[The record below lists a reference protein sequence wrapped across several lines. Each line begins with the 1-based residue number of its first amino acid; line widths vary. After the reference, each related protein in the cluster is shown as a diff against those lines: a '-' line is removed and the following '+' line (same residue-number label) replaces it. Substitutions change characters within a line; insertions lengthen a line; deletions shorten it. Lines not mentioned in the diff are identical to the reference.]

1 MRIVLEHAGSV
12 IVPGNYSK
20 RETKMA
26 KEFDPQAENE
36 KFNIQKSAQNDKI
49 RDAPPQNPKQ
59 VKRTNEPNA
68 GGQNREAGDR
78 KARQN
83 DRATNGGE

>member
-1 MRIVLEHAGSV
+1 MGE
-12 IVPGNYSK
+12 K
-20 RETKMA
+20 
-26 KEFDPQAENE
+26 FDPKEENE
-36 KFNIQKSAQNDKI
+36 KFNVQQKAQALKMGNAD
-49 RDAPPQNPKQ
+49 PVLNPKQ
-59 VKRTNEPNA
+59 MQRSNEPNA

>member
-1 MRIVLEHAGSV
+1 MSKLDQTKTDADTKFDVQADAQKKKMDAAATKHAHK
-12 IVPGNYSK
+12 IPGN
-20 RETKMA
+20 T
-26 KEFDPQAENE
+26 
-36 KFNIQKSAQNDKI
+36 
-49 RDAPPQNPKQ
+49 
-59 VKRTNEPNA
+59 EPNA

>member
-1 MRIVLEHAGSV
+1 MSG
-12 IVPGNYSK
+12 K
-20 RETKMA
+20 
-26 KEFDPQAENE
+26 FDPREENE
-36 KFNIQKSAQNDKI
+36 KHNVAQDAQRDKMVNA
-49 RDAPPQNPKQ
+49 DPVLNPKQ
-59 VKRTNEPNA
+59 MKRSNEPNA

>member
-1 MRIVLEHAGSV
+1 MTHQIDKNAV
-12 IVPGNYSK
+12 NSK
-20 RETKMA
+20 
-26 KEFDPQAENE
+26 FDVQ
-36 KFNIQKSAQNDKI
+36 
-49 RDAPPQNPKQ
+49 RDAQKQ
-59 VKRTNEPNA
+59 KMDASQAKHANTVRGNTEPNA

>member
-1 MRIVLEHAGSV
+1 
-12 IVPGNYSK
+12 
-20 RETKMA
+20 MA
-26 KEFDPQAENE
+26 HHTDKHAENA
-36 KFNIQKSAQNDKI
+36 KFDVQ
-49 RDAPPQNPKQ
+49 RDAQKQ
-59 VKRTNEPNA
+59 KMNAAQEKHANTVRGNTEPNA

>member
-1 MRIVLEHAGSV
+1 MSR
-12 IVPGNYSK
+12 PD
-20 RETKMA
+20 
-26 KEFDPQAENE
+26 FDKTAENT
-36 KFNIQKSAQNDKI
+36 KFNVAAEAQKRKLDAVAEKHANTI
-49 RDAPPQNPKQ
+49 RGD
-59 VKRTNEPNA
+59 TEPNA

>member
-1 MRIVLEHAGSV
+1 MG
-12 IVPGNYSK
+12 GK
-20 RETKMA
+20 
-26 KEFDPQAENE
+26 FDPQEENE
-36 KFNIQKSAQNDKI
+36 KFNVRKQAQESKMGNAD
-49 RDAPPQNPKQ
+49 PVLNPKQ
-59 VKRTNEPNA
+59 MQRSNEPNA